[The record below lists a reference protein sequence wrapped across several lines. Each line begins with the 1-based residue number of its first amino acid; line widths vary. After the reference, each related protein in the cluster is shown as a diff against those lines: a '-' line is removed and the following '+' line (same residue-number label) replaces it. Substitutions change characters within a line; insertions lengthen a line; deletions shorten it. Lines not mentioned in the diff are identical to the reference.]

1 MRNAYKLAMGCLS
14 VVGHALR
21 FVPCDGSR
29 IRAVV
34 RFVRTRGE
42 RPPRFFSAAASIER
56 DLRDRAFQ
64 ARLRDLVVDQRAERR
79 LVSRRLAM
87 NHPP

>member
-21 FVPCDGSR
+21 FVPCDGFR

-42 RPPRFFSAAASIER
+42 DRHASSALRPQSKETAAIWFSAF
-56 DLRDRAFQ
+56 L

-79 LVSRRLAM
+79 LVDLVG
-87 NHPP
+87 